1 VIKNAALINTRLHLS
16 FMDGV
21 QFDIK
26 VITGGSNSAIDS
38 IVGGLGRTIDK
49 ANGVTGALE
58 KIGKS
63 AFYLNNISQAISGV
77 SNDFDKAIQPGITF
91 NTSLKELQAI
101 TGVTDEGLNKIG
113 NSARKLAKEF
123 GIDAAGA
130 VDSYKMYLSK
140 LSPELAKAPA
150 QLDLMGK
157 YAVILGKQLGGDTA
171 GATDILTTAM
181 NQYGVSVANPLQAT
195 KAMAAMMNIMSS
207 AAQEGSAELPEIK
220 SALEQSGM
228 MAKTANVSF
237 AELNASIQVLDK
249 AGKKGA
255 EGGVA
260 VRNVLA
266 ELSQGKMMPRQTLAM
281 LQAAHID
288 VQKLSDTSLSFSQ
301 RLKYLSPIVNDNAA
315 MVKLFGKENV
325 SAGIALVKNTGE
337 IDRLTGKIV
346 GTNSATEM
354 ANTIMGGF
362 SERMARVNARLKDV
376 GISIFNATEGFIPFV
391 KMGMGGLQVMAN
403 LAQASSLFSM
413 IARSRLIPSVAGAI
427 VSMGS
432 WIATTVM
439 ATAAQLGLNA
449 AMYANP
455 IGVIVLAVVAAIAA
469 VAALIHWW
477 DEIWG
482 AIKAFGAWVWEH
494 NPFKFL
500 IDVVDTVFPG
510 FKKALSALW
519 DWVAA
524 KFEALI
530 GWIKKAWG
538 WIKSL
543 FGSDTK
549 DVTKAAVQEFADNAK
564 NIQIEGI
571 TLQGKAEK
579 STALKDYDPNKKKG
593 KQGTEL
599 ASNITAGGSRPTTIH
614 LTIQK
619 VQGIGEV
626 KTTNMRETAK
636 QAGDQ
641 VVEQVLMALQ
651 SVHGKVSYE

>member
-1 VIKNAALINTRLHLS
+1 
-16 FMDGV
+16 MDGV
-21 QFDIK
+21 QFDIR
-26 VITGGSNSAIDS
+26 VITGGSGSAIDG
-38 IVGGLGRTIDK
+38 IIGGLGHAIDK
-49 ANGVTGALE
+49 SNGLTSAIE
-58 KIGKS
+58 RIGKTT
-63 AFYLNNISQAISGV
+63 FHLNNIRQAISGV
-77 SNDFDKAIQPGITF
+77 SSDFDNAVQPGLDF
-91 NTSLKELQAI
+91 NSSLKELQAI
-101 TGVTDEGLNKIG
+101 TGINDEGLNKVG
-113 NSARKLAKEF
+113 ASARRLAKDF

-130 VDSYKMYLSK
+130 VESYKMYLSK
-140 LSPELAKAPA
+140 LSPELAKTPD
-150 QLDLMGK
+150 QLDQMGK
-157 YAVILGKQLGGDTA
+157 YAVILGKQLKGDTA

-181 NQYGVSVANPLQAT
+181 NQYGVSVKNPMEAT
-195 KAMAAMMNIMSS
+195 KAMAAMMNIMSA

-266 ELSQGKMMPRQTLAM
+266 ELSQGKMMPRQQLAM

-301 RLKYLSPIVNDNAA
+301 RLKYLNPIVNDNAA

-325 SAGIALVKNTGE
+325 AAGIALVKNTGE

-354 ANTIMGGF
+354 SNTIMG
-362 SERMARVNARLKDV
+362 SANERSARWNARLKDL
-376 GISIFNATEGFIPFV
+376 GISIFNASEAYIPFI

-403 LAQASSLFSM
+403 IGQASTLFSM
-413 IARSRLIPSVAGAI
+413 ITRSRMIPAVVSAV

-432 WIATTVM
+432 WIATTLM

-477 DEIWG
+477 DDIWG
-482 AIKAFGAWVWEH
+482 AIKAFAAWVWDH
-494 NPFKFL
+494 NPFRFL
-500 IDVVDTVFPG
+500 IDVVDKVFPG
-510 FKKALSALW
+510 FKKAMSALW
-519 DWVAA
+519 DWVIG

-530 GWIKKAWG
+530 GWFQKVGG

-543 FGSDTK
+543 FGGDQTK
-549 DVTKAAVQEFADNAK
+549 EATKAAVQEFADNAK

-571 TLQGKAEK
+571 TVQSKADK
-579 STALKDYDPNKKKG
+579 STALKDYDPHKKKDKNG
-593 KQGTEL
+593 VEL

-619 VQGIGEV
+619 VIGMEV
-626 KTTNMRETAK
+626 ETITNIKESGK
-636 QAGDQ
+636 EAGKQ
-641 VVEQVLMALQ
+641 VVELVLEALQ
-651 SVHGKVSYE
+651 SVNGKVSVQ